1 MLLVAATA
9 VAVLTT
15 RPHPASDTATAAAL
29 EKQRAAASTTHAQ
42 PPATR
47 RRSAGKRHGARVRS
61 GPGAL
66 PRNRAQ
72 AKARAHRAQAS
83 ASWSTPATLS
93 ACPGRWPNV
102 VFPSDKPS
110 ERTGP
115 GAIVFNDGASC
126 AGGAG
131 ARVAALGAEEQPLA
145 PAKPH
150 EAGGNAA
157 ISVQGPLLSTSGP
170 HGQIVIAGLQ
180 PGSSGEGLIVQG
192 TAGGPFTR
200 LTSKVELSR
209 PFALSTAYLG
219 DAAVAMPDAGHG
231 PLVQVERFFANRLG
245 AARGGKS
252 QGPQKAGGQIRDL
265 TVAMDFRSDALAA
278 WVQGTSVYAQDMP
291 SSGVRH
297 PVQRIGA
304 AGPGTTLTALLS
316 DDNRGMVVWQETSSK
331 HTSVRFDYSG
341 GGVTFGPATVLESYA
356 NPDGLQIP
364 PTTPR
369 LIRLSSESVM
379 MAWAGVANG
388 HWVVRTAAVDQNGIG
403 TPRTIAAP
411 EGDALLADLEPGPHG
426 EAMLLFSEPQ
436 PSLAGKPDANRQ
448 ALLTARGVDVAPDS
462 TSFAEAQLVAP
473 PGPVQGASIGIDP
486 DNDDAV
492 VTWEGEAGSI
502 EYSVRASG

>member
-29 EKQRAAASTTHAQ
+29 EKRRAAQGTGQRAVPLAK
-42 PPATR
+42 R
-47 RRSAGKRHGARVRS
+47 RRDRAGERPGARVRS

-66 PRNRAQ
+66 PRNRP
-72 AKARAHRAQAS
+72 RAHNAQAS
-83 ASWSTPATLS
+83 VSWSAPATLS

-102 VFPSDKPS
+102 LFPSDKPS
-110 ERTGP
+110 EGTGP
-115 GAIVFNDGASC
+115 GAIVFNDAASC
-126 AGGAG
+126 SGGAG
-131 ARVAALGAEEQPLA
+131 ARVAALGAEEQPTA
-145 PAKPH
+145 PAKPR
-150 EAGGNAA
+150 EADGNAA
-157 ISVQGPLLSTSGP
+157 VSVQGPLLSTPGP

-180 PGSSGEGLIVQG
+180 PGSSDDGLIVQG
-192 TAGGPFTR
+192 TAGGTFTR

-245 AARGGKS
+245 AARAGKS
-252 QGPQKAGGQIRDL
+252 PRQASGQIRDL

-278 WVQGTSVYAQDMP
+278 WVQGASVYAEDLP

-297 PVQRIGA
+297 AVQRIGP
-304 AGPGTTLTALLS
+304 AGPSTTLTALLS
-316 DDNRGMVVWQETSSK
+316 DDNRGMVVWQETSGK
-331 HTSVRFDYSG
+331 RTSVNFDYSG
-341 GGVTFGPATVLESYA
+341 SGVRFGAATLLESYA

-364 PTTPR
+364 PSTPR

-379 MAWAGVANG
+379 MAWAGAAGG

-403 TPRTIAAP
+403 MPKTIAAP
-411 EGDALLADLEPGPHG
+411 AGDALLDDLEPGPRG

-436 PSLAGKPDANRQ
+436 PSLAGKPDTNRQ
-448 ALLTARGVDVAPDS
+448 ALLSARGVDVAPDS
-462 TSFAEAQLVAP
+462 TSFSEPQLVAP

-486 DNDDAV
+486 DDDDAV
-492 VTWEGEAGSI
+492 VAWEGEAGSI